1 MAEFNGIKRGNN
13 FKDITEVVSGRLT
26 AIRFSRM
33 NKQRQAVWLCRC
45 SCGTEKEV
53 ASRYVISGHTRS
65 CGCLKR
71 DEPGARTHGMSH
83 TAENAVWRR
92 MKIRCVSP
100 KSPDYKDYGGRGITV
115 CDRWATSF
123 EAFFED
129 MGTRPSSR
137 HSIEREDVNGN
148 YEPSNCVWAT
158 AQEQARNRRT
168 TTWFVYHGDRRC
180 LTEHCQM
187 AGKSQRM
194 VWKRLR
200 RGWSI
205 EEALETPSEKARG
218 EG

>member
-1 MAEFNGIKRGNN
+1 MADDQCTTRGNN
-13 FKDITEVVSGRLT
+13 FKDITGVVSGRLT

-71 DEPGARTHGMSH
+71 DEPGAKTHGMSH
-83 TAENAVWRR
+83 TAENSTWR
-92 MKIRCVSP
+92 KIKGRCANANDS
-100 KSPDYKDYGGRGITV
+100 DYALYGGRGIKV
-115 CDRWATSF
+115 CERWQHSF

-129 MGTRPSSR
+129 MGARPSER
-137 HSIEREDVNGN
+137 HSIERVDVNGN
-148 YEPSNCVWAT
+148 YEPANCVWAT

-168 TTWFVYHGDRRC
+168 TTWFVYHGDRLC
-180 LTEHCQM
+180 LTEHCVR
-187 AGKSQRM
+187 AGKCQRM

-205 EEALETPSEKARG
+205 EEALETPSGKARG